1 MLHKQQMIL
10 LHRKL
15 LLNWFRVIAKVIDPV
30 VAAHVQRIYLALT
43 IVVVQKRENTDVIS
57 DNLMDDIDEDENEY

>member
-15 LLNWFRVIAKVIDPV
+15 LLNWFRVIAKVIATV
-30 VAAHVQRIYLALT
+30 VAAHVQRINYLAQT
-43 IVVVQKRENTDVIS
+43 IVVVQKHVKT
-57 DNLMDDIDEDENEY
+57 LT